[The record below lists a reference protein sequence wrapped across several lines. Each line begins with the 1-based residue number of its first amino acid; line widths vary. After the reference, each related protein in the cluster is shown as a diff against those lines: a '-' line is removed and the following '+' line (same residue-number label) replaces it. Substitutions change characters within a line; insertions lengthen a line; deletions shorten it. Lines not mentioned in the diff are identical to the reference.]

1 MTLWLRGH
9 GYRFEME
16 NICRLFLPQEKI
28 RAVEERPEETEGV
41 TAETGLERGETATR
55 IVCRLRL
62 DDFDETLVAEVD
74 NTRADYRDAC
84 ELQMATLL
92 YQLFVRLFG
101 YAQAWG
107 IVTGVRPVKLLRR
120 LILQDGE
127 EAALRYFREALHESA
142 IPVPGAHEL
151 LEQLHGRFLLC
162 AASNG
167 PYAQQVHRLELS
179 DMRKY
184 FDYLFI
190 SEKIGASKPS
200 RAFYDAAFAELN
212 AGRADLR
219 HGGRAA
225 VRHAH
230 LLFPPP
236 SG

>member
-9 GYRFEME
+9 GYRFEMA

-127 EAALRYFREALHESA
+127 EAALRYFREALLVDEKKTALCRETLSQENQILDLSRPDSFSLYIS
-142 IPVPGAHEL
+142 IPCL
-151 LEQLHGRFLLC
+151 LYT
-162 AASNG
+162 S
-167 PYAQQVHRLELS
+167 
-179 DMRKY
+179 
-184 FDYLFI
+184 
-190 SEKIGASKPS
+190 
-200 RAFYDAAFAELN
+200 DAADE
-212 AGRADLR
+212 
-219 HGGRAA
+219 
-225 VRHAH
+225 
-230 LLFPPP
+230 
-236 SG
+236 